1 MKSLKISFIT
11 IAVFL
16 FLFTAFVP
24 RTVRAAGFL
33 KIEGVKGE
41 ATDKDHDGWID
52 IVTYSSGVSGMAE
65 ASSTTGS
72 SGRSG
77 PGSMT
82 ITKKVDVA
90 TPALKSQCASGA
102 FIPKIELQ
110 VQRTDGKPGYL
121 VYEMNN
127 VQVASVTPGG
137 SGGEDRLTENVTLNF
152 SGISWEYTSIK
163 DSTGGG
169 ETDFGWD
176 IETNEL
182 K

>member
-1 MKSLKISFIT
+1 
-11 IAVFL
+11 
-16 FLFTAFVP
+16 
-24 RTVRAAGFL
+24 
-33 KIEGVKGE
+33 
-41 ATDKDHDGWID
+41 
-52 IVTYSSGVSGMAE
+52 
-65 ASSTTGS
+65 
-72 SGRSG
+72 
-77 PGSMT
+77 MT
-82 ITKKVDVA
+82 ITKRVDMA
-90 TPALKSQCASGA
+90 TPLLQSKCTSGTY
-102 FIPKIELQ
+102 IPKIELQ

-121 VYEMNN
+121 VYEMQN
-127 VQVASVTPGG
+127 VVITSVKPGG